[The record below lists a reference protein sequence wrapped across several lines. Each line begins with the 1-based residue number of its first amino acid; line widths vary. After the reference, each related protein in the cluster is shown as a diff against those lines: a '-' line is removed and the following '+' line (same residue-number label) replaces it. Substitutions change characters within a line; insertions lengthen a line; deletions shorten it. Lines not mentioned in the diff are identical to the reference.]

1 MISFQR
7 ISTVD
12 ESLYKYMESMITSS
26 FPTEEYRPLEELRL
40 YTDSKPHFHNNII
53 FHHDTPIGCITYWHF
68 GTFYYVEHFAIDPAL
83 RNGGYGRS
91 ALEHLY
97 QLLKTPIVLEV
108 EMPENE
114 IAQRRINFYK
124 RQGFVLWDKPYMQP
138 PYRPGNGYL
147 PLLLMV
153 HGDLKC
159 DRDFETVKEQIYRE
173 VYNV

>member
-7 ISTVD
+7 ITTAD
-12 ESLYKYMESMITSS
+12 KSLYNYMESVITAS

-40 YTDSKPHFHNNII
+40 YTDNKPHFYNNII

-68 GTFYYVEHFAIDPAL
+68 GKFYYVEHFAIDPAR
-83 RNGGYGRS
+83 RNGGHGRD
-91 ALEHLY
+91 ALNHLY
-97 QLLKTPIVLEV
+97 QILQAPIVLEV
-108 EMPENE
+108 ETPENE

-124 RQGFVLWDKPYMQP
+124 RQGFVLWDKPYLQP
-138 PYRPGNGYL
+138 PYRPGNEYL

-153 HGDLKC
+153 HGDLEC
-159 DRDFETVKEQIYRE
+159 DKDFQTVKEHIYRE